1 MSSDIT
7 AIGIDLGT
15 TNSAAAEKVGEVPD
29 VVDFAGERTMRS
41 AVTFEPGDDKV
52 IVGNEAVSYL
62 ETHPDLTVSSIKRE
76 MGNDYIFNVD
86 DDSYTIQEYTP
97 EMISGL
103 ILRKVMAGAEDS
115 LGKEPDSAVI
125 TVPADFSEPARRA
138 TEKAA
143 TYADIDLLRLLPEPS
158 AACAA
163 YGLRGKDEPIETVA
177 VYDLGG
183 GTFDISIVEIVHEAD
198 LYEVQGTD
206 GKQKLGGDDFDERLA
221 DHVIEQFEEDTGV
234 DIAGDH
240 EPEIRVKQKVKEAK
254 HKLSAADEAKVR
266 IPFLAEGED
275 LEQTITRERFEE
287 LTGNLVDET
296 VNVCEGLLEDLDDL
310 SKDDI
315 DTVLLVG
322 GSSKM
327 PQVQDAV
334 QDFFE
339 QEPSKEVN
347 PDEAVAQ
354 GAAKQASIIARRSG
368 LRSADDED
376 PDDLP
381 DDEPGGIYDV
391 APDNIGIR
399 LADGSFSRI
408 IEKNETL
415 PVKHTEDNYSTTSD
429 NQTRA
434 LIEVYQGD
442 SDVAEENEK
451 IEEFVLD
458 NIREAPAS
466 VPNIAVEFEL
476 DENGVLRTE
485 AWDKSVGDRS
495 SPEGKVDINPEE
507 ESDGGAEEEIARIK
521 RELPSVQ

>member
-7 AIGIDLGT
+7 AVGIDLGT

-41 AVTFEPGDDKV
+41 VVTFESGDDKV
-52 IVGNEAVSYL
+52 IVGNGAVSYL
-62 ETHPDLTVSSIKRE
+62 ETDPDLTVSSIKRE
-76 MGNDYIFNVD
+76 MGNDFTFNVD

-103 ILRKVMAGAEDS
+103 ILRKVMGGAEDA
-115 LGKEPDSAVI
+115 LGKEVDSAVI
-125 TVPADFSEPARRA
+125 TVPADFPEPARRA

-143 TYADIDLLRLLPEPS
+143 EYANIDLLRLLPEPS

-206 GKQKLGGDDFDERLA
+206 GNQKLGGDDFDNRLA
-221 DHVIEQFEEDTGV
+221 DHVIDQFEENTGV
-234 DIAGDH
+234 SISGEH
-240 EPEIRVKQKVKEAK
+240 EPEIRVKEKAKEAK
-254 HKLSAADEAKVR
+254 HKLSSADEAQIR

-275 LEQTITRERFEE
+275 LEQTITREKFEE
-287 LTGNLVDET
+287 LTDDLVDDT
-296 VNVCEGLLEDLDDL
+296 LDVCEGLINDLDDI

-327 PQVQDAV
+327 PQVQTAV
-334 QDFFE
+334 EDFFG

-368 LRSADDED
+368 LRPEEDDDSGELP
-376 PDDLP
+376 PDDA
-381 DDEPGGIYDV
+381 GGIFDV

-399 LADGSFSRI
+399 LANGDFSRI

-415 PVKHTEDNYSTTSD
+415 PVKHTEDNYSTTAD
-429 NQTRA
+429 NQTQA
-434 LIEVYQGD
+434 LVEVYQGD
-442 SDVAEENEK
+442 SDVAEENDK

-485 AWDKSVGDRS
+485 AWDKSVGDKS
-495 SPEGKVDINPEE
+495 SPEGEVDISPEE
-507 ESDGGAEEEIARIK
+507 EDDGGSDEEIARIK
-521 RELPSVQ
+521 RELPDVQ

>member
-1 MSSDIT
+1 MTSDTT

-41 AVTFEPGDDKV
+41 VVTFKPSDDKV
-52 IVGNEAVSYL
+52 IVGDGAVDYL
-62 ETHPDLTVSSIKRE
+62 ETHPNLTVSSIKRE
-76 MGNDYIFNVD
+76 MGTDFTFTVD
-86 DDSYTIQEYTP
+86 DDGYTIQEYSP

-115 LGKEPDSAVI
+115 LGKKPDSAVI
-125 TVPADFSEPARRA
+125 TVPADFPEPARRA

-143 TYADIDLLRLLPEPS
+143 NYADIDLLRLLPEPS

-163 YGLRGKDEPIETVA
+163 YGLRERDEPIETVA

-234 DIAGDH
+234 SISGEH
-240 EPEIRVKQKVKEAK
+240 EPEIRVKQEAKKAK
-254 HKLSAADEAKVR
+254 HKLSSADEAEVR

-275 LEQTITRERFEE
+275 LEQTITREKFEE
-287 LTGNLVDET
+287 LTNDLVDDT
-296 VNVCEGLLEDLDDL
+296 LNVCEGLIDDLDDITI
-310 SKDDI
+310 DDI
-315 DTVLLVG
+315 ETVLLVG

-327 PQVQDAV
+327 PQVQEAV
-334 QDFFE
+334 EDFFG

-368 LRSADDED
+368 LDSGSED
-376 PDDLP
+376 SEELP
-381 DDEPGGIYDV
+381 DDEGGIFDV
-391 APDNIGIR
+391 VPDNIGIR

-415 PVKHTEDNYSTTSD
+415 PVRHTEDNYSTTTD

-458 NIREAPAS
+458 NIREAPAG

-476 DENGVLRTE
+476 DESGVLRTE
-485 AWDKSVGDRS
+485 AWDKSVGDKA
-495 SPEGKVDINPEE
+495 SPEGEVDITPGEE
-507 ESDGGAEEEIARIK
+507 NDGGGDEEIARIK

>member
-1 MSSDIT
+1 MSSDTT
-7 AIGIDLGT
+7 AIGVDLGT
-15 TNSAAAEKVGEVPD
+15 TNSAAAEKVGEIPD

-62 ETHPDLTVSSIKRE
+62 ETHPDLTITSIKRE
-76 MGNDYIFNVD
+76 MGTDFTFNVA

-103 ILRKVMAGAEDS
+103 ILRKVMIGAEDS
-115 LGKEPDSAVI
+115 LGKKPDSAVI
-125 TVPADFSEPARRA
+125 TVPADFPEPARRA

-143 TYADIDLLRLLPEPS
+143 NYTDIDLLRLLPEPS

-163 YGLRGKDEPIETVA
+163 YGLRDKDDPIETVA

-221 DHVIEQFEEDTGV
+221 DHVIDQFEENTGV
-234 DIAGDH
+234 NISGDH
-240 EPEIRVKQKVKEAK
+240 EPEIRVKHKVKEAK
-254 HKLSAADEAKVR
+254 HKLSAADETKVR

-275 LEQTITRERFEE
+275 LEQTITREKFEE
-287 LTGNLVDET
+287 LTGDLVDDT
-296 VNVCEGLLEDLDDL
+296 LNVCEGLLEDLDDI

-334 QDFFE
+334 EGFFG

-354 GAAKQASIIARRSG
+354 GAAKQASIIARRTG
-368 LRSADDED
+368 LPGDGDDEK
-376 PDDLP
+376 LP
-381 DDEPGGIYDV
+381 DEEDTGGIFDV

-399 LADGSFSRI
+399 LASGDFSRI

-415 PVKHTEDNYSTTSD
+415 PVKHTEDNYSTTRD
-429 NQTRA
+429 EQTRA

-451 IEEFVLD
+451 IEEFMLD
-458 NIREAPAS
+458 NIREAPKG

-485 AWDKSVGDRS
+485 AWDKSVGDKS
-495 SPEGKVDINPEE
+495 SPEGEVDINPGGHD
-507 ESDGGAEEEIARIK
+507 DGGSDEKIAEIK
-521 RELPSVQ
+521 RDLPDVE